1 MAKKIFSSTNILSA
15 SGEIGGSPHRRVG
28 PLGMIAPPIMFA
40 PLVMF
45 VSLKRF
51 FAKSF
56 FWTIFFLLP
65 IMFSKKQN
73 LQQVKSISLFQQ
85 QRQNCILPVLLKKIS
100 VILCVLTQ
108 FPVFLHNFQC
118 LHEDNISS
126 NLTSKKYFFFFVKFF
141 Q

>member
-28 PLGMIAPPIMFA
+28 PLGMIPPPIMFA

-73 LQQVKSISLFQQ
+73 LASQINFLILVAAAKLYPASALKENLCYSLCFNLVSCFLRQLLVFTRGQHFQQ
-85 QRQNCILPVLLKKIS
+85 
-100 VILCVLTQ
+100 
-108 FPVFLHNFQC
+108 
-118 LHEDNISS
+118 S
-126 NLTSKKYFFFFVKFF
+126 NK
-141 Q
+141 